1 MSIICQLFAKY
12 LCKLFVNYLSN
23 ICQISMSTIF
33 YQVHSGR
40 AGETDAGAA
49 AAVSSGRTHG
59 MTFASQDLRMFYISS
74 ISYVA
79 YLPQADLCFCCRNT
93 AIRSCLVSIRTSA
106 TSLNREKGAEY
117 HKVKVDLSPI
127 DNVSRERLAHEQRE
141 REQRERY
148 SSLQVSKPF

>member
-1 MSIICQLFAKY
+1 MST
-12 LCKLFVNYLSN
+12 
-23 ICQISMSTIF
+23 ICQISVSTIC

-59 MTFASQDLRMFYISS
+59 IPFESFIFPPFLFL

-79 YLPQADLCFCCRNT
+79 YLPQADLSFCCRNT
-93 AIRSCLVSIRTSA
+93 AIRSCLVLIRTSA

-117 HKVKVDLSPI
+117 HRVMVDLSPI
-127 DNVSRERLAHEQRE
+127 TFPENG
-141 REQRERY
+141 
-148 SSLQVSKPF
+148 

>member
-1 MSIICQLFAKY
+1 
-12 LCKLFVNYLSN
+12 
-23 ICQISMSTIF
+23 MSTIW

-59 MTFASQDLRMFYISS
+59 ISFASFIFSPFLFL
-74 ISYVA
+74 ISYIA
-79 YLPQADLCFCCRNT
+79 YLAQADLSFCCRNT
-93 AIRSCLVSIRTSA
+93 AIRSCLVLIRTSA

-117 HKVKVDLSPI
+117 HRVMVDLSLI
-127 DNVSRERLAHEQRE
+127 HNVSRERLAHEQRE

-148 SSLQVSKPF
+148 SSLQVTKSSSSPIPSHSFSAPIFAAKL